1 MCECTRKHRLQQNW
15 NSPPRRCAIRGCP
28 SHARPY
34 TVEGIEFHSLKLIE
48 AMTAVDEGKV
58 LTKRLGA
65 GQVRRPYG
73 RVDKISR
80 APAASNNGMK

>member
-1 MCECTRKHRLQQNW
+1 MDAQTSIATILEFPATRMRDPW
-15 NSPPRRCAIRGCP
+15 VP

-48 AMTAVDEGKV
+48 AMTAVDEGKL

-73 RVDKISR
+73 WVDKYQGR
-80 APAASNNGMK
+80 RAASNNGMK

>member
-1 MCECTRKHRLQQNW
+1 MRMHAQTSIATKLEFPATKMRDPW
-15 NSPPRRCAIRGCP
+15 VPSP
-28 SHARPY
+28 ARPY

-73 RVDKISR
+73 WVDKYQAR
-80 APAASNNGMK
+80 RAASNSGMK